1 MIRRWG
7 IPCESCEHVDKVR
20 LATLSFLLTDLKFQ
34 GSKIKSDLWRM
45 PSFLAVVSEILNL
58 ILSYQPI
65 KISRRPSSKQCYL
78 CLWINFDHTSYPCG
92 IVPGLTSWSAS
103 STSSSGTSLGLEQQ
117 IKLRCQ
123 LPFLYLSLFLV
134 KDPCFSFTTLS
145 PTPQSPERGK
155 AHQVT

>member
-1 MIRRWG
+1 MWSFGRDIFG
-7 IPCESCEHVDKVR
+7 IPCKSCEHVDKVR

-34 GSKIKSDLWRM
+34 GSKIKSDLRWK

-78 CLWINFDHTSYPCG
+78 CLWINFDHTSYPGG

-145 PTPQSPERGK
+145 PTPQSPERRGN
-155 AHQVT
+155 